1 MNTLYRLATTKGI
14 DPKARTITAWASR
27 ADVVDRD
34 GELITAEAWQHP
46 DSTAAFEKNSVLMA
60 FHRYDALPL
69 GKVIALDKSRLG
81 LAFTAVFAKTAAA
94 TEAFNFIEEMGGMAS
109 FSVGFIPRSSREV
122 GVKELADKGVDVSA
136 AKGDRVKVFDHVELI
151 EISLA
156 PIPSNP
162 KATVLGAAFLEGKV
176 KGAELKQILEP
187 WGREVSEEDVNQ
199 ALRRVDFDGMVRTAI
214 KEKLPRALADMT
226 NEKYRR
232 AIAEAIVEADL
243 ELRKKA
249 REEEERRIKL
259 AQFEK
264 ADLNDPETLR
274 AVIMTKLEGIDFS
287 KMISEQVALAIDK
300 HRGRVR

>member
-1 MNTLYRLATTKGI
+1 MNTLYRLAETKGI

-34 GELITAEAWQHP
+34 GELITAAAWRHE
-46 DSTAAFEKNSVLMA
+46 DSTAAFERNPVLMP
-60 FHRYDALPL
+60 FHNYQALPL
-69 GKVIALDKSRLG
+69 GKVTSLDKNDLG
-81 LAFTAVFAKTAAA
+81 LAFAAKFAKTAAA
-94 TEAFNFIEEMGGMAS
+94 EEAYGFIQDTGLAS
-109 FSVGFIPRSSREV
+109 FSVGFIPKSSFEV

-162 KATVLGAAFLEGKV
+162 RATALGAAFLEGKV

-214 KEKLPRALADMT
+214 KEKLPKALAEMT
-226 NEKYRR
+226 NERYRR
-232 AIAEAIVEADL
+232 AIADAIVEADQ
-243 ELRKKA
+243 EHRKTA
-249 REEEERRIKL
+249 REEAERRLKL

-274 AVIMTKLEGIDFS
+274 AVIMTRLQGIDFS